1 MRGRHVNLL
10 WYATRATGEVA
21 LLFLTVVLVLGALSA
36 IRVGG
41 RRVPRFVI
49 AGTHRNLT
57 LAGLGF
63 LLVHIVTVILDS
75 YAPIG
80 LVDAV
85 VPFDS
90 AYRPIW
96 LGLGTLAFDLLL
108 VLTGTSLLRTRLNVR
123 SWRVLHWSAYGC
135 WLFAV
140 IHALGTGSDTRTSV
154 FLLLTGACVALAL
167 AVVAWRLA
175 AGGPGREVLRS
186 SVAMGTLFALTVVAV
201 WAAWGPLAPGWA
213 IRSGTPAR
221 LLAGKTT
228 AGSPDPRT
236 AAQSSSGSPS
246 RPSSTAAAVR
256 GPYVVYLAFDEPGRA
271 RFTGP
276 DGQRGRL
283 HVDGRTITLGTA
295 GSPQLYTGEAQAD
308 EDGRVVGVLR
318 DAAGDT
324 VTAWITLSPD
334 THGGTLQVRPG
345 AGFDEE
351 SDDGGGEEGG
361 E

>member
-1 MRGRHVNLL
+1 VNVL

-21 LLFLTVVLVLGALSA
+21 LLFLTMVLVLGVLSA

-63 LLVHIVTVILDS
+63 LAVHIVTTILDS

-80 LVDAV
+80 LVDAI
-85 VPFDS
+85 VPFVS

-96 LGLGTLAFDLLL
+96 LGLGTFAFDILL

-135 WLFAV
+135 WLLAV
-140 IHALGTGSDTRTSV
+140 IHALGTGSDTRTSI
-154 FLLLTGACVALAL
+154 FLLLTGGCVALAL
-167 AVVAWRLA
+167 AAVAWRLA
-175 AGGPGREVLRS
+175 AGGPGREVLRA
-186 SVAMGTLFALTVVAV
+186 SVAMGTVFALTVVAG
-201 WAAWGPLAPGWA
+201 WAAWGPLSPGWA
-213 IRSGTPAR
+213 TRSGTPAR
-221 LLAGKTT
+221 LPAGEAA
-228 AGSPDPRT
+228 AGSPDSPDSRT
-236 AAQSSSGSPS
+236 AARSSSGSPS
-246 RPSSTAAAVR
+246 RPSSAAAALR

-271 RFTGP
+271 HFTGP
-276 DGQRGRL
+276 DGQPGRL
-283 HVDGRTITLGTA
+283 HLDGRTITLGTA
-295 GSPQLYTGEAQAD
+295 GSPRLYTGEAQAD
-308 EDGRVVGVLR
+308 DDGRMIGVLR
-318 DAAGDT
+318 GAAADA

-334 THGGTLQVRPG
+334 TDGGTLRVRPG

-351 SDDGGGEEGG
+351 PDNEGGEEGG